1 MKKAGQG
8 HPNVTSQTP
17 FGEIN
22 SLREDGPADTTA
34 RTLLRSRRKSRATQ
48 RNLTPHRPTPSSYG
62 LRVRDL
68 GTPRP
73 ARVCGGRRGCWEDG
87 GLGTLSEVGLG
98 GCVVRPAPRPDRVA
112 SSEAPTDM
120 VAARLVYW
128 SKAGLGL
135 AGRSSGAR
143 PPARREGFGAAFKTA
158 VWLSGHP
165 EHFWGWAGRGGFLL
179 GPWAVWRSLTAFY
192 TAI

>member
-34 RTLLRSRRKSRATQ
+34 RTRLRSRRKSRATQ

-135 AGRSSGAR
+135 ARRSSGAR
-143 PPARREGFGAAFKTA
+143 PPAERGLALHSKLLCGSLGTLSTSGVGLAEAAFC
-158 VWLSGHP
+158 
-165 EHFWGWAGRGGFLL
+165 WGPGPFGG
-179 GPWAVWRSLTAFY
+179 P
-192 TAI
+192 

>member
-8 HPNVTSQTP
+8 RPNVTSQTP

-22 SLREDGPADTTA
+22 SLTEGGPQIPPCACGSAPDANPARRSVTLPHTA
-34 RTLLRSRRKSRATQ
+34 PPL
-48 RNLTPHRPTPSSYG
+48 SYG

-68 GTPRP
+68 GTSRL
-73 ARVCGGRRGCWEDG
+73 ARVCGGRRGGWEDG

-98 GCVVRPAPRPDRVA
+98 GCVVRPAPRPNRVA
-112 SSEAPTDM
+112 SSEAPKGM
-120 VAARLVYW
+120 VAARLVYGR
-128 SKAGLGL
+128 KAGLGL
-135 AGRSSGAR
+135 ARRSSSAR
-143 PPARREGFGAAFKTA
+143 PPADKGLGAAFKTA

-165 EHFWGWAGRGGFLL
+165 EHFWGWAGRGCFLL